1 MTSTVLATICARGGS
16 KAVPGKNIRPL
27 AGRPLIAYT
36 IDCARQA
43 ETVGH
48 IVVSTDSDE
57 IAAVAESCGISVGF
71 RRPAEMAS
79 DTAPKVPT
87 ILHAT
92 SYVEKRFGFMPD
104 IVVDLDITVP
114 LRIPADID
122 SCVRV
127 LESNPELDA
136 AVSVYEAERNPYY
149 NMVEYDGTRIK
160 LVKTGERGYTRRQD
174 APDVYSV
181 SGSTFGYKRSSLGTV
196 KHLYEGKWGAYTIPR
211 NRGIDIDTEV
221 DFELVSTLLARRSR
235 QLRRS

>member
-1 MTSTVLATICARGGS
+1 
-16 KAVPGKNIRPL
+16 
-27 AGRPLIAYT
+27 
-36 IDCARQA
+36 
-43 ETVGH
+43 
-48 IVVSTDSDE
+48 
-57 IAAVAESCGISVGF
+57 
-71 RRPAEMAS
+71 MAS

-92 SYVEKRFGFMPD
+92 SYVEKHFGFMPD

-149 NMVEYDGTRIK
+149 NMVEYDGSHIK
-160 LVKTGERGYTRRQD
+160 LVKTGEGGYTRRQD

-181 SGSTFGYKRSSLGTV
+181 SGSTFGYRRSSLETI
-196 KHLYEGKWGAYTIPR
+196 KHLYEGTWGAYTIPR

-221 DFELVSTLLARRSR
+221 DFELVSTLLARQAR

>member
-1 MTSTVLATICARGGS
+1 
-16 KAVPGKNIRPL
+16 
-27 AGRPLIAYT
+27 
-36 IDCARQA
+36 
-43 ETVGH
+43 
-48 IVVSTDSDE
+48 
-57 IAAVAESCGISVGF
+57 
-71 RRPAEMAS
+71 MAS

-92 SYVEKRFGFMPD
+92 SHVEKTFGFMPD

-174 APDVYSV
+174 APAVYSV
-181 SGSTFGYKRSSLGTV
+181 SGSTFGYRRSSLGTV

-221 DFELVSTLLARRSR
+221 DFELASTLLARRAR
-235 QLRRS
+235 QQRRT

>member
-1 MTSTVLATICARGGS
+1 
-16 KAVPGKNIRPL
+16 
-27 AGRPLIAYT
+27 
-36 IDCARQA
+36 
-43 ETVGH
+43 
-48 IVVSTDSDE
+48 
-57 IAAVAESCGISVGF
+57 
-71 RRPAEMAS
+71 MAS

-92 SYVEKRFGFMPD
+92 SHVEKTFGFMPD

-127 LESNPELDA
+127 LESNPDLDA

-149 NMVEYDGTRIK
+149 NMVEYDGAHIK
-160 LVKTGERGYTRRQD
+160 LVKKMGGYTRRQD
-174 APDVYSV
+174 APHVYSV
-181 SGSTFGYKRSSLGTV
+181 SGSTFGYRRSSLGTV

-221 DFELVSTLLARRSR
+221 DFELASTLLARRAR
-235 QLRRS
+235 QQRRT